1 MFAGTYRGTT
11 AAVETVKKAYVDETV
26 LPALLE
32 RNHANIDKLLHTEL
46 GEEVGASRYTQQ
58 HSKIFGKLILTFYH
72 IFPIRYY
79 VTALSLGS
87 MNQLF
92 FQDDDPKKLKVQMPS
107 DRMILLQLANGL
119 NFIHSKQLA
128 HGEIRPENVR
138 VFISSFNSST
148 VDVKWTG
155 FGLFKSASKA
165 VQLSQQN

>member
-1 MFAGTYRGTT
+1 
-11 AAVETVKKAYVDETV
+11 
-26 LPALLE
+26 
-32 RNHANIDKLLHTEL
+32 
-46 GEEVGASRYTQQ
+46 
-58 HSKIFGKLILTFYH
+58 
-72 IFPIRYY
+72 
-79 VTALSLGS
+79 